1 MNIEHPHAQAPT
13 PEELHDLERLRLTI
27 ERVVADGKVS
37 GTEIRIIQAVYMADG
52 KITVDEL
59 CLYRTLV
66 LEKIEAGEL
75 EYEW

>member
-1 MNIEHPHAQAPT
+1 MKVEYPCAQAPT
-13 PEELHDLERLRLTI
+13 PEELRDLERLRLTI
-27 ERVVADGKVS
+27 ERVVSDGKVS
-37 GTEIRIIQAVYMADG
+37 GAEIRAIQAVYTADG
-52 KITVDEL
+52 KITVEEL